1 MTYVISDIHG
11 QYEKYI
17 AMLEKISFSDDDT
30 LYVLGDVVD
39 RGEGSMRILYDMSM
53 RPNVIPIMGNHEH
66 MAQYILRTVNVEITE
81 QSIKTNWNTDIVRA
95 VSEWYENGGY
105 STSKEFSRL
114 TPDDREYIL
123 DYLEEFSFYEELTVG
138 KNTFVLVH
146 GGLPDFSPEKV

>member
-66 MAQYILRTVNVEITE
+66 MAQ
-81 QSIKTNWNTDIVRA
+81 
-95 VSEWYENGGY
+95 
-105 STSKEFSRL
+105 
-114 TPDDREYIL
+114 
-123 DYLEEFSFYEELTVG
+123 
-138 KNTFVLVH
+138 
-146 GGLPDFSPEKV
+146 